1 MIIQLEQYY
10 MTGDNKI
17 KNIGGYTLME
27 LIISITIFSVTIIL
41 VTQIF
46 KFAMQSQMDAI
57 AGQNIQE
64 SMRFT
69 YESMAKEIR
78 TARKSNDI
86 GVYECQTF
94 AGAPNPNFK
103 VYNIFTKNS
112 NDALYFKNKDGFCVL
127 YYIDNNYLMI
137 KRQTSAIPSDD
148 KLASTTPSA
157 IKISNLKFNII
168 DDAIGVFHTLQ
179 PLVTIKMDAEV
190 IGDNKFKNQMKLQT
204 SVSSRYYE

>member
-1 MIIQLEQYY
+1 